1 MKDKFYLGVLY
12 GIALPLLA
20 YVFGDLLQSKIAFHL
35 RPNFFQ
41 ILCVGVNML
50 IFQIAIKKQF
60 DALAKG
66 VLFSTF
72 FYAIIFAY
80 FFLR

>member
-20 YVFGDLLQSKIAFHL
+20 YLFGDFLQSKI
-35 RPNFFQ
+35 
-41 ILCVGVNML
+41 GVNML

-72 FYAIIFAY
+72 FYAIVFAY

>member
-1 MKDKFYLGVLY
+1 
-12 GIALPLLA
+12 
-20 YVFGDLLQSKIAFHL
+20 
-35 RPNFFQ
+35 
-41 ILCVGVNML
+41 VGVNML

-72 FYAIIFAY
+72 FYAIVFAY